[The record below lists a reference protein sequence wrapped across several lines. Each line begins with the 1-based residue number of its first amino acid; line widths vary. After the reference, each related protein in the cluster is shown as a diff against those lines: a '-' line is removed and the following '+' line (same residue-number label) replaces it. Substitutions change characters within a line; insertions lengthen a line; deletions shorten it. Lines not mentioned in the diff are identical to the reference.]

1 MWYHKEFKLKQ
12 HTLLLHFEHDKEA
25 TLRASEVKPKLD
37 RFLIKEKEGWHNVPD
52 EWKIKDRDNEK
63 DNRMQALSYKMSII
77 SGHNPIVGVVDKKFP
92 SFFGNSKSEKY
103 YYSFVVNS
111 NNDEADKMTIR
122 LLSQEEELL
131 DYIEEKITDFFNVN
145 AFGTRQS
152 KGFGVFSIDEKKENC
167 QEKIYYGQYYFN
179 VPIENRKRASE
190 ADTIEIIKK
199 NQEKI
204 FRHID
209 LFWRLLRS
217 GINLKGKYLK
227 ESDISGIPLIEQKDS
242 IYCKPV
248 LFYYLASKGI
258 QWDKKT
264 LKSFLLT
271 NDNSIINIE
280 YKSNSFKNNIYTACN
295 VVNGINNIYVSGLE
309 RQIERRKNEDNNY
322 QPLQF
327 ESAKPHYL
335 WRDLL
340 GLSTHEKW
348 MYYDFEITKKDASNS
363 DKSTAITRFQS
374 PIHFHP
380 IVSDIEGKSTCTV
393 WLNCVTI
400 PQKYQAKTFTIKNT
414 KSDKGIP
421 LPIASK
427 INDKKITNLSFLI
440 NWLIENK
447 SDYLEK
453 NWREKN
459 NPPDSDEYQSINQV
473 LDTLKKATHESHQ

>member
-1 MWYHKEFKLKQ
+1 MWYHKDFKLKQ

-37 RFLIKEKEGWHNVPD
+37 RYLIKEKKGWSNIPN

-63 DNRMQALSYKMSII
+63 DKRMQALSYKMAII
-77 SGHNPIVGVVDKKFP
+77 PGHNPIVGVVDKKFP

-111 NNDEADKMTIR
+111 NKDEADKMTIR
-122 LLSQEEELL
+122 LLSQEAELL
-131 DYIEEKITDFFNVN
+131 DYIEEKITAFFNVT
-145 AFGTRQS
+145 AFGARQS
-152 KGFGVFSIDEKKENC
+152 KGFGVFSIDKKIVNC
-167 QEKIYYGQYYFN
+167 QEKNYYGQYYFD
-179 VPIENRKRASE
+179 VPIENINVKSE
-190 ADTIEIIKK
+190 ADTIEIIKN

-209 LFWRLLRS
+209 LFWRVLRS
-217 GINLKGKYLK
+217 GINLKEDYIKVSEK
-227 ESDISGIPLIEQKDS
+227 SGIPLIEQEDS

-264 LKSFLLT
+264 LKSAFILKENIKL
-271 NDNSIINIE
+271 NIE
-280 YKSNSFKNNIYTACN
+280 NRSPLFKEYICKACAVNNG
-295 VVNGINNIYVSGLE
+295 VNNIYVSGLE
-309 RQIERRKNEDNNY
+309 RQIERRKNEDNNI

-340 GLSTHEKW
+340 GLSTYEKW

-400 PQKYQAKTFTIKNT
+400 PQKYQETEFTIKNT
-414 KSDKGIP
+414 KSNKEIP
-421 LPIASK
+421 LPIASR
-427 INDKKITNLSFLI
+427 INDKEITDLSFLI
-440 NWLIENK
+440 NWLIKNK
-447 SDYLEK
+447 SDYLK
-453 NWREKN
+453 NNWREKN
-459 NPPDSDEYQSINQV
+459 NPPDSDKYKSIKQV